1 MNKLT
6 KIGATALAGSLVAF
20 SVNAADMSVSGGAS
34 ITYNNSGADVT
45 NDNITMGDSL
55 NFSASGETDGGLMI
69 TSKMEIDGGA
79 EDDHSITMAGD
90 FGTLVFDGHGGSSA
104 LSAVDDKSPNA
115 YEESW
120 DVVSGADTNNIN
132 GNAQNNMFIYTS
144 NDMNGVTA
152 TVSYVQ
158 SSAAS
163 VNSGMEFALAYSPE
177 GMDGLTIGLAMGEDE
192 SAASTTVDEQV
203 MYATYTS
210 GPITVGMTTSD
221 SDTTA
226 STGDKEFTSA
236 GVTYAVN
243 DDFSVGYHVSTLE
256 TTDISTDA
264 DQESSG
270 FSFSYTSGGMTLAGA
285 VNDVE
290 NIGFAGTDDRDGAE
304 IGVSFAF

>member
-69 TSKMEIDGGA
+69 TSKMEIDGGV
-79 EDDHSITMAGD
+79 EDDHSVTIAGD

-104 LSAVDDKSPNA
+104 LGAVDDKSPNA

-120 DVVSGADTNNIN
+120 DVISGADANNIN
-132 GNAQNNMFIYTS
+132 GNGQNNMFIYTT
-144 NDMNGVTA
+144 NGMNGITA

-163 VNSGMEFALAYSPE
+163 VNSGMELALAYSPDA
-177 GMDGLTIGLAMGEDE
+177 MDGLTLGIAMGEDE

-203 MYATYTS
+203 IYATYAS

-236 GVTYAVN
+236 GITYAVN

-285 VNDVE
+285 VNDVD
-290 NIGFAGTDDRDGAE
+290 NIGFASTDDRDGAE